1 MTMRAALLRWH
12 RRIGVTVAILLLLS
26 ACTGAVLLF
35 RAQLVPARPR
45 VEPVDTPVSLEAIVA
60 AGVAAGDG
68 SPATDLGLPE
78 QPTDPYVV
86 WLDDD
91 AETEIYLDGRARV
104 VGHRAGAEGIT
115 RTLFQLHTGEL
126 FGPLGTVLSLF
137 AAIGLVAL
145 ACSGTYSVL
154 ARMRRRAKSVTTM
167 GSGDRRA
174 A

>member
-12 RRIGVTVAILLLLS
+12 RRVGVTIAVLLLLS

-35 RAQLVPARPR
+35 RAQLVPERPR
-45 VEPVDTPVSLEAIVA
+45 AEPVAERVSLDAILA

-78 QPTDPYVV
+78 EPTDPYVV

-91 AETEIYLDGRARV
+91 AETEIYLDGHAHVIGR
-104 VGHRAGAEGIT
+104 RAGTEGIT
-115 RTLFQLHTGEL
+115 RILFQLHTGEL
-126 FGPLGTVLSLF
+126 LGPVGTVLSLF
-137 AAIGLVAL
+137 AAIGLIGL
-145 ACSGTYSVL
+145 ACSGVYSVA
-154 ARMRRRAKSVTTM
+154 ARMRRRAKSVTTLD
-167 GSGDRRA
+167 SGDRRA

>member
-12 RRIGVTVAILLLLS
+12 RRIGITVAVLLLLS

-35 RAQLVPARPR
+35 RAELVPAKPR
-45 VEPVDTPVSLEAIVA
+45 ALPVARHVALEAIVA

-78 QPTDPYVV
+78 VPDDPYTV

-91 AETEIYLDGRARV
+91 DETEVYLDGNAQVIGR
-104 VGHRAGAEGIT
+104 RAGARGFT
-115 RTLFQLHTGEL
+115 RLIFQLHTGEL
-126 FGPLGTVLSLF
+126 LGPFGTTLSLVG
-137 AAIGLVAL
+137 ALGLL
-145 ACSGTYSVL
+145 VL
-154 ARMRRRAKSVTTM
+154 ATSGSISLIARLRRRARTLTPIDSD
-167 GSGDRRA
+167 DREA

>member
-12 RRIGVTVAILLLLS
+12 RRIGVTVAVLLLLS

-35 RAQLVPARPR
+35 RAQLVPPRPR
-45 VEPVDTPVSLEAIVA
+45 VEPVEQRVSLDAIVA

-78 QPTDPYVV
+78 EPTDPYVV

-91 AETEIYLDGRARV
+91 AETEIYLDGRANVIGR
-104 VGHRAGAEGIT
+104 RAGAEGLT

-126 FGPLGTVLSLF
+126 LGPGGMLLTLLGAV
-137 AAIGLVAL
+137 GLLVL

-154 ARMRRRAKSVTTM
+154 ARMRRRAKHVTTL
-167 GSGDRRA
+167 GSDDRRA